1 MEKLE
6 LRVNGIVIAV
16 TQISTPVHLVAQ
28 FHIFSTLITS
38 TTDYVNLQVPQPPMF
53 SPSHYLNLTL
63 PQPDVHSTSNSLNLT
78 AVSNFTFNI
87 SLPQPHA
94 HSFTLPTSYSVLS
107 STSPRIGLL
116 AGRRP
121 ALAEGGLPSPPISG
135 SLLACI
141 ALIEKK
147 LARDVILLCFPNG
160 GPLFLRAKPT
170 PPTNAHEWLS
180 NGCARSTA
188 ADTSL
193 HVLVGCPRSATVA

>member
-1 MEKLE
+1 MLEGRAQPSVGGMCCKLRVAIVYFLLALAVSSFVEKLE

-16 TQISTPVHLVAQ
+16 TQISTPIHLVAQ

-53 SPSHYLNLTL
+53 STSHYLNLTL

-121 ALAEGGLPSPPISG
+121 ALAEGWLSVP
-135 SLLACI
+135 SLLRFFTGLHCI
-141 ALIEKK
+141 KK
-147 LARDVILLCFPNG
+147 ILGVSGL
-160 GPLFLRAKPT
+160 
-170 PPTNAHEWLS
+170 
-180 NGCARSTA
+180 
-188 ADTSL
+188 
-193 HVLVGCPRSATVA
+193 